1 MTATPATNGNGTTP
15 TTQTEPA
22 TERRLRP
29 SEVKR
34 RNLEHQLQA
43 AADQFGQDREDLQGY
58 AEAGIFYGSASPVP
72 NSFGAEL
79 GVVTKDEK
87 TGTVQRTGF
96 GFYFRSDHICNK
108 KYDGNVPV
116 C

>member
-15 TTQTEPA
+15 TTEVTAPVQ
-22 TERRLRP
+22 RLRP

-34 RNLEHQLQA
+34 RQDESQLKAEIDAVHQA
-43 AADQFGQDREDLQGY
+43 REDLGGY
-58 AEAGIFYGSASPVP
+58 SEVGPFYGAAAPVP

-79 GVVTKDEK
+79 GIVTRDEK

-96 GFYFRSDHICNK
+96 GFYFRSDHLCNQK
-108 KYDGNVPV
+108 FDGNVPV